1 MPQVKRLTTNGVS
14 AEVQLRDHV
23 RKRDNR
29 TMSGAHSSTR
39 WSGCILG
46 GLLLFAAN
54 AIAQTP
60 SPNTHPSQSDVTIR
74 VHLPNEQPPP
84 YPIQVELMSASG
96 IPITQSFTHGDG
108 RADFR
113 DVPEGTYR
121 VRVSGSDYVTVMS
134 DVFTILHNEHL
145 HTENVH
151 INAKPS
157 PDQKP
162 NNPISANELQV
173 PEKARN
179 LLQKALQQ
187 FDGGASDDAIQS
199 LRAAIAIYPQ
209 YAQAYNNLGIV
220 LISKDDTK
228 GATDA
233 FNNALKADNK
243 FVPAM
248 INLARLQLRE
258 RELPKAQA
266 SLETALT
273 NEPLNPEALTLLANV
288 QFFQGHYSEAVA
300 AVNRLHAA
308 PHSGFADAHLVAAE
322 ALQKTGNNQQ
332 AIEQCQF
339 FLKESPNSPRAEQVR
354 SAIKVLEARK

>member
-1 MPQVKRLTTNGVS
+1 MTGAPRNGRRGRGALS
-14 AEVQLRDHV
+14 A
-23 RKRDNR
+23 
-29 TMSGAHSSTR
+29 
-39 WSGCILG
+39 
-46 GLLLFAAN
+46 LLLFAAS
-54 AIAQTP
+54 AIAQAP
-60 SPNTHPSQSDVTIR
+60 SLNTHPSQSDLTIR

-84 YPIQVELMSASG
+84 YPIQVELMSDSG

-121 VRVSGSDYVTVMS
+121 VRVSGSDYVTVMT
-134 DVFTILHNEHL
+134 DAFTILHNEHL

-151 INAKPS
+151 INVKPS

-162 NNPISANELQV
+162 NKPISANELQV

-187 FDGGASDDAIQS
+187 FDAGASEDAIQS
-199 LRAAIAIYPQ
+199 LRAALSIYPQ

-220 LISKDDTK
+220 LISKEDTQ
-228 GATDA
+228 GAMNA
-233 FNNALKADNK
+233 FQKALKADPK

-248 INLARLQLRE
+248 INVARLHVRE
-258 RELPKAQA
+258 HDLPKAQA
-266 SLETALT
+266 SLETVLT
-273 NEPLNPEALTLLANV
+273 SEPLNAEALTLLANV
-288 QFFQGHYSEAVA
+288 QFYQAHYPEAVA

-308 PHSGFADAHLVAAE
+308 PHAGFADAHLVAAE

-332 AIEQCQF
+332 AIEQCQL

-354 SAIKVLEARK
+354 NAIKVLEARK

>member
-1 MPQVKRLTTNGVS
+1 MVGWNGRVLLFS
-14 AEVQLRDHV
+14 
-23 RKRDNR
+23 
-29 TMSGAHSSTR
+29 
-39 WSGCILG
+39 
-46 GLLLFAAN
+46 LLLFTQPGL
-54 AIAQTP
+54 AQL
-60 SPNTHPSQSDVTIR
+60 PNPGTHPSQSDLTIR

-84 YPIQVELMSASG
+84 YPIQVELISASG

-113 DVPEGTYR
+113 DVAEGTYR
-121 VRVSGSDYVTVMS
+121 VRVSGSDYVTVLS
-134 DVFTILHNEHL
+134 DPFTILHNEHL
-145 HTENVH
+145 HAESVH
-151 INAKPS
+151 INPKPN

-162 NNPISANELQV
+162 SKPISASELQV

-220 LISKDDTK
+220 LISKDDTQ
-228 GATDA
+228 GAMDA

-243 FVPAM
+243 FVPAI
-248 INLARLQLRE
+248 INVARLQLRQ
-258 RELPKAQA
+258 RDLPKAQA
-266 SLETALT
+266 SLEAALT

-288 QFFQGHYSEAVA
+288 QFFQGHYPEAVT

-308 PHSGFADAHLVAAE
+308 PHTAFADAHLVAAE
-322 ALQKTGNNQQ
+322 ALQKTGNNRQ
-332 AIEQCQF
+332 AIEQCQL

-354 SAIKVLEARK
+354 NAIKVLEARK